1 MTRILFSLLLL
12 VGIAAVTTA
21 QPPPPPPAPIATISV
36 VTPQDGGNVKQ
47 SFTATGFY
55 APANLPNSI
64 SVTLVDACDNTVAVG
79 AAAKNNGAW
88 SYTFTDIPKGAG
100 YRLAAYV
107 DCTTPIV
114 FSNVPTF
121 EVK

>member
-1 MTRILFSLLLL
+1 MTRLLFAILLLCF
-12 VGIAAVTTA
+12 ITAVTVA
-21 QPPPPPPAPIATISV
+21 QPPPPPPVPIATISV

-47 SFTATGFY
+47 TFVATGFY

-64 SVTLVDACDNTVAVG
+64 SVTLVDACEEVVATG
-79 AAAKNNGAW
+79 TATKNQGAW
-88 SYTFTDIPKGAG
+88 SYTFTDIPKGTG
-100 YRLAAYV
+100 YRVAAYV
-107 DCTTPIV
+107 DCTNPIV